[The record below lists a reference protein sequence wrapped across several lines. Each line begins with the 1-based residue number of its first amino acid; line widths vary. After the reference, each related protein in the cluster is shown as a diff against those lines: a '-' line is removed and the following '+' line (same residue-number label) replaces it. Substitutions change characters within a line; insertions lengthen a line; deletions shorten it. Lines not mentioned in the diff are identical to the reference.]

1 MKNPVNYYSM
11 QDFKIAVELLMRHKD
26 LKSVTVF
33 VNPLNPK
40 KGRIR
45 GTRKGKDQIVLTY
58 GRLNY
63 AEKEHVRKTL
73 KARLLLPKQLLRF
86 KPKK

>member
-1 MKNPVNYYSM
+1 MKYKYSM
-11 QDFKIAVELLMRHKD
+11 QDFKIATELLLRMEN

-33 VNPLNPK
+33 VDPLNPK
-40 KGRIR
+40 KGRVR

-63 AEKEHVRKTL
+63 AEQEHVRKTL
-73 KARLLLPKQLLRF
+73 KARLLLPKQLFRY
-86 KPKK
+86 KHKK